1 MKCLCNN
8 ARYIKYGV
16 PGAGGGGKPTRSIE
30 GEKVFVDGSEGVS
43 MRKNRTWYYPERLV
57 TNASVD
63 DVLIY

>member
-1 MKCLCNN
+1 MVFLEQ
-8 ARYIKYGV
+8 
-16 PGAGGGGKPTRSIE
+16 GGGKPTRSIE

-63 DVLIY
+63 DELIY